1 MSIMEN
7 TRRGS
12 VPTSWK
18 VDPEKSSVE
27 FAVKTFWGLSTVHG
41 RFERFSGGYDA
52 DPDRQSI
59 ELTID
64 AGSLNTELGKR
75 DEHLR
80 SADFFHI
87 ADHPQV
93 RFTSTRVRNT
103 GEGALHVAGDLEAA
117 GVVVPLEFDAVIRHV
132 GEELEV
138 EAATTVDPRRF
149 GMSAGPLGMIRPP
162 AQLHVRARCLVTRR
176 TRLLLARAR
185 ATQPAPI
192 SRAPDRPSSFLAPR
206 RGRSAP
212 TSR

>member
-12 VPTSWK
+12 VSTRWA

-27 FAVKTFWGLSTVHG
+27 FAVKTFWGLTTVRG
-41 RFERFSGGYDA
+41 RFERFDGWY

-87 ADHPQV
+87 ADHPGV
-93 RFTSTRVRNT
+93 RFTSTRVRNADDGT
-103 GEGALHVAGDLEAA
+103 LRVEGGLEAA
-117 GVVVPLEFDAVIRHV
+117 GVVVPLEFDATVRQV

-149 GMSAGPLGMIRPP
+149 GMSSGHLGMIPPP
-162 AQLHVRARCLVTRR
+162 ARLHVTARLSGTSH
-176 TRLLLARAR
+176 TA
-185 ATQPAPI
+185 
-192 SRAPDRPSSFLAPR
+192 SSFD
-206 RGRSAP
+206 G
-212 TSR
+212 